1 MSATPTVKEEDDD
14 HSILASSPPPTPLPE
29 ESTTPEKSKTEAEEP
44 AEGDKKRRKAPAKGG
59 GPKKPSEEVLQRRRE
74 GRIKAAATIAQNLK
88 KTGIGR
94 FEDQNGFTLT
104 SVRTVPLI
112 NQKNY
117 FADYLKKDE
126 QVTLIRNWRN
136 EKVNQTSTK
145 DAAKTGDLK
154 KSSALA
160 DDDDDDDDD
169 EDNDNEEGT
178 LDKARMGDDTIVF
191 HPGSEVLRIGRAT
204 DGSPHTVPMV
214 IAVPNTNNKGGE
226 YPIIPQRV
234 KTEEDG
240 FDFGEHFDAVKSVV
254 TKDFKARMRYYKR
267 RMMSNSR
274 ESAANFNKAQQPEAV
289 PEGYDPNK
297 KIWIETDDPDLKNR
311 HYIAGEEALRLPI
324 NESYQEWKLRFPIVN
339 GTFNQSP
346 VDYLSPQELLGDL
359 HHIVV
364 EALKTIDITSK
375 EELANL
381 KCLFVIPDLYDK
393 IYVESWVDLLL
404 NTVGFGRIGI
414 IQEAVAATF
423 GAGVSCA
430 CVVDVGAEKTSI
442 SCVDEG
448 MVIND
453 SRVKLDYGGGDI
465 TKAFTKLLLQQD
477 FPYRDINL
485 ANHND
490 DWELADFLKK
500 EFGTFDDADIAVQ
513 LYNFYKRKPGQ
524 QTQKYNFKVYDEVM
538 LAPLGLFYP
547 DLFEIPKNSRP
558 RPLFPESIDQY
569 TGEPSDPYSKAHEN
583 LVSKSTFS
591 DIADEQLLIKLVE
604 DKLSFKQANV
614 YAKPRAPRSLTAEE
628 VQMPVTTPLDKA
640 IIESITNAGIATDF
654 NKAQKLYDNLLV
666 VGGGLAKFP
675 GFDILLNDRISIWR
689 PKYLSTS
696 SLDEILNYVGK
707 EKDKVDAKRKQLI
720 TEAKE
725 KKVTGEQTIDDIEL
739 SEDELA
745 EIDRETH
752 LALDLERTDAISD
765 QGSLVP
771 INVLPAPKEFDPQEV
786 SWKGGSVYGRLKV
799 VNEMWIAQSD
809 WNMIQSRC
817 LYYKSLFN
825 Y

>member
-1 MSATPTVKEEDDD
+1 MSATPVFKEEEDD
-14 HSILASSPPPTPLPE
+14 HSILASSPPATPLPE
-29 ESTTPEKSKTEAEEP
+29 ESTTPEKNKPEP
-44 AEGDKKRRKAPAKGG
+44 ESTVEGDKKRRKAPAKGG

-136 EKVNQTSTK
+136 EKVNQVSTK
-145 DAAKTGDLK
+145 DATKSGDK
-154 KSSALA
+154 KPLE
-160 DDDDDDDDD
+160 DDDDDEDDD
-169 EDNDNEEGT
+169 EDNDNEEGA
-178 LDKARMGDDTIVF
+178 LEKARMGDDTIVF
-191 HPGSEVLRIGRAT
+191 HPGSQVLRIGRAT
-204 DGSPHTVPMV
+204 AGSPTPIPMV
-214 IAVPNTNNKGGE
+214 IAVPNRNKKSGDYAVVPERG
-226 YPIIPQRV
+226 V
-234 KTEEDG
+234 DEDG
-240 FDFGEHFDAVKSVV
+240 SVEFSESFDAVKSVV

-267 RMMSNSR
+267 RMMPNSR
-274 ESAANFNKAQQPEAV
+274 ESAANFNKKQEGEDV
-289 PEGYDPNK
+289 PDGYDPNK
-297 KIWIETDDPDLKNR
+297 MDWIEKDDELLEGD
-311 HYIAGEEALRLPI
+311 YICGKDALRLPI
-324 NESYQEWKLRFPIVN
+324 NESFQDWRLKFPIVN
-339 GTFNQSP
+339 GGFNQSP
-346 VDYLSPQELLGDL
+346 EDYLSPQELLGDL
-359 HHIVV
+359 HRIVV
-364 EALKTIDITSK
+364 DALKSIDINTK
-375 EELANL
+375 EETANL

-393 IYVESWVDLLL
+393 IYVETWVDLLF
-404 NTVGFGRIGI
+404 NAVGFGRVGI

-453 SRVKLDYGGGDI
+453 SRVKLDYGGVNI
-465 TKAFTKLLLQQD
+465 TEAFTKLLLQQD
-477 FPYRDINL
+477 FPYKDINL
-485 ANHND
+485 ANYND
-490 DWELADFLKK
+490 DWQLADNLKK

-513 LYNFYKRKPGQ
+513 LYNFYKRKPGER
-524 QTQKYNFKVYDEVM
+524 TQKFNFKVYDEVM

-547 DLFEIPKNSRP
+547 DLFEISKETRP
-558 RPLFPESIDQY
+558 RYLFPESIDQY
-569 TGEPSDPYSKAHEN
+569 TGEPNDPYSKAHEN
-583 LVSKSTFS
+583 LVTNSSFS
-591 DIADEQLLIKLVE
+591 DTADETLLIKLVE
-604 DKLSFKQANV
+604 DKLIFKQANV

-628 VQMPVTTPLDKA
+628 VQIPVTTPLDKA

-654 NKAQKLYDNLLV
+654 SKAQKLYDNLLV

-675 GFDILLNDRISIWR
+675 GFDLLLNDRISIWR
-689 PKYLSTS
+689 PKYLSST
-696 SLDEILNYVGK
+696 SLDEILNHVGK
-707 EKDKVDAKRKQLI
+707 EKEKVDTKRKALI

-725 KKVTGEQTIDDIEL
+725 KKIKGEQTLDEVEL
-739 SEDELA
+739 TEEELA
-745 EIDRETH
+745 AINKETQ
-752 LALDLERTDAISD
+752 LTLDLARTDGISD

-771 INVLPAPKEFDPQEV
+771 INVLPAPNEFDPQEV
-786 SWKGGSVYGRLKV
+786 SWKGGSVYSRLKV
-799 VNEMWIAQSD
+799 VNEMWIGQSD
-809 WNMIQSRC
+809 WNLLHSRC

>member
-1 MSATPTVKEEDDD
+1 MSATPVFKEEEDD

-29 ESTTPEKSKTEAEEP
+29 ESATPEKAQQQDHDGT

-104 SVRTVPLI
+104 SVKTVPLI

-126 QVTLIRNWRN
+126 QVTLIRNWRS
-136 EKVNQTSTK
+136 EKVHQMSSK
-145 DAAKTGDLK
+145 DSRAGDTK
-154 KSSALA
+154 KSTL
-160 DDDDDDDDD
+160 DDDEDDDDDD
-169 EDNDNEEGT
+169 ENDNDEAT
-178 LDKARMGDDTIVF
+178 LGKTRMGDDTIIF
-191 HPGSEVLRIGRAT
+191 HPGSQVLRIGRSTAGAPT
-204 DGSPHTVPMV
+204 AVPMV
-214 IAVPNTNNKGGE
+214 IAVPNKSKRKE
-226 YPIIPQRV
+226 KYPVLPERSID
-234 KTEEDG
+234 EDG
-240 FDFGEHFDAVKSVV
+240 TAEFSESFDSVKAVV

-274 ESAANFNKAQQPEAV
+274 ESAANFNKKQEGEDV
-289 PEGYDPNK
+289 PDGYDPNK
-297 KIWIETDDPDLKNR
+297 KDWIEKNDPELEEKD
-311 HYIAGEEALRLPI
+311 YICGEEALRLPI
-324 NESYQEWKLRFPIVN
+324 NESYQDWRLKFPIVN
-339 GTFNQSP
+339 GCFNQSP
-346 VDYLSPQELLGDL
+346 EDYMSPQELMGDL
-359 HHIVV
+359 YHIVV
-364 EALKTIDITSK
+364 EALKTIDINTK

-393 IYVESWVDLLL
+393 IYVETWVDLLF
-404 NTVGFGRIGI
+404 NSVGFGRIGI

-448 MVIND
+448 MIIND
-453 SRVKLDYGGGDI
+453 SRVKLDYGGI
-465 TKAFTKLLLQQD
+465 NVTEAFTKLLLQQD

-485 ANHND
+485 KNHND
-490 DWELADFLKK
+490 DWELAETLKK
-500 EFGTFDDADIAVQ
+500 EFCTFDDADIAVQ
-513 LYNFYKRKPGQ
+513 LYNFYKRKPDQ
-524 QTQKYNFKVYDEVM
+524 QTQKFNFKVYDEVM

-547 DLFEIPKNSRP
+547 DLFEINKQAR
-558 RPLFPESIDQY
+558 RRHLLPESIDQY
-569 TGEPSDPYSKAHEN
+569 TGEPNDPYSKAHEN
-583 LVSKSTFS
+583 LVTNASFS
-591 DIADEQLLIKLVE
+591 DTPDESLLVKLVE

-628 VQMPVTTPLDKA
+628 VQTPVTTPLDKA

-675 GFDILLNDRISIWR
+675 GFELLLNDRISIWR
-689 PKYLSTS
+689 PRYLSTS
-696 SLDEILNYVGK
+696 SLDEILHYVGK
-707 EKDKVDAKRKQLI
+707 EKEKVDAKRKALI

-725 KKVTGEQTIDDIEL
+725 KKIKGEQTLDDVEL
-739 SEDELA
+739 PEEVLA
-745 EIDRETH
+745 AIKEQT
-752 LALDLERTDAISD
+752 LLSLDLARTDAISD

-771 INVLPAPKEFDPQEV
+771 INVLPAPNEFDPQEV
-786 SWKGGSVYGRLKV
+786 SWKGGSVYARLKV
-799 VNEMWIAQSD
+799 VNEMWISQSD
-809 WNMIQSRC
+809 WKLLHSRC

>member
-1 MSATPTVKEEDDD
+1 MSATPVFKEEEDD
-14 HSILASSPPPTPLPE
+14 HSILASSPPQTPLPE
-29 ESTTPEKSKTEAEEP
+29 ESATPEKGHPDQEAD
-44 AEGDKKRRKAPAKGG
+44 GDKKRRKVPAKGG

-94 FEDQNGFTLT
+94 FEKQNGFTLT

-126 QVTLIRNWRN
+126 QVTMIRNWRN
-136 EKVNQTSTK
+136 EKLHQISNR
-145 DAAKTGDLK
+145 DPAKGGDTK
-154 KSSALA
+154 KSAL
-160 DDDDDDDDD
+160 DDD
-169 EDNDNEEGT
+169 EDEDDDEENDNDEAT
-178 LDKARMGDDTIVF
+178 LEKTRMGDDTIVF
-191 HPGSEVLRIGRAT
+191 HTGSLVLRIGRAT
-204 DGSPHTVPMV
+204 AGSPTAVPMV
-214 IAVPNTNNKGGE
+214 IAVPNNNKETDSYPVVPERSVGE
-226 YPIIPQRV
+226 DENIEFSE
-234 KTEEDG
+234 T
-240 FDFGEHFDAVKSVV
+240 FDSIKAVV

-267 RMMSNSR
+267 RMLPNSR
-274 ESAANFNKAQQPEAV
+274 ENAASFNKKQEGEDV
-289 PEGYDPNK
+289 PDGYDPSEK
-297 KIWIETDDPDLKNR
+297 EWIEKDDPELKKKD
-311 HYIAGEEALRLPI
+311 YICGAEALKLPI
-324 NESYQEWKLRFPIVN
+324 NESFQEWRLKFPIVN
-339 GTFNQSP
+339 GCFNQSP
-346 VDYLSPQELLGDL
+346 EDYKSPQELLGDL
-359 HHIVV
+359 HRIVV
-364 EALKTIDITSK
+364 DALKTIDINTK

-393 IYVESWVDLLL
+393 VYVESWVDLLF
-404 NTVGFGRIGI
+404 NSVGFGRIGI

-423 GAGVSCA
+423 GAGASCA

-442 SCVDEG
+442 ACVDEG

-453 SRVKLDYGGGDI
+453 SRVKLDYGGVNI
-465 TKAFTKLLLQQD
+465 TEAFTKLLLQQD

-490 DWELADFLKK
+490 DWELADSLKRD
-500 EFGTFDDADIAVQ
+500 FGTFDDADIAVQ

-524 QTQKYNFKVYDEVM
+524 QTKKFNFKVYDEVM

-547 DLFEIPKNSRP
+547 DLFEINKEARP
-558 RPLFPESIDQY
+558 RHLLPESMDQY
-569 TGEPSDPYSKAHEN
+569 TGEPNDPYSKAHEN
-583 LVSKSTFS
+583 LITNASFS
-591 DIADEQLLIKLVE
+591 DTPDESLLIKLVE

-628 VQMPVTTPLDKA
+628 VQSPVTTPLDKA

-654 NKAQKLYDNLLV
+654 SKAQKLYDNLLV

-675 GFDILLNDRISIWR
+675 GFELLLNDRISIWR

-696 SLDEILNYVGK
+696 TLDEILHYVGK
-707 EKDKVDAKRKQLI
+707 EKEKVDAKRKALI

-725 KKVTGEQTIDDIEL
+725 KKIKGEQTLDDVEL
-739 SEDELA
+739 TEEELA
-745 EIDRETH
+745 AINDETQ
-752 LALDLERTDAISD
+752 LKLDLERTDAISD

-771 INVLPAPKEFDPQEV
+771 INVLPAPNEFDPQEV

-799 VNEMWIAQSD
+799 VNEMWIGQSD
-809 WNMIQSRC
+809 WNLLHSRC

>member
-1 MSATPTVKEEDDD
+1 MSATPLVKEEDDD
-14 HSILASSPPPTPLPE
+14 QSILASSPPATPLPE
-29 ESTTPEKSKTEAEEP
+29 DSTTPEKAKQENEDPS
-44 AEGDKKRRKAPAKGG
+44 EGDKKRRKAPAKGG

-94 FEDQNGFTLT
+94 FEDHNGFTLT

-117 FADYLKKDE
+117 FAEYLKKDE

-136 EKVNQTSTK
+136 EKLHQVSSK
-145 DAAKTGDLK
+145 DSGKSDSK
-154 KSSALA
+154 KNNVA
-160 DDDDDDDDD
+160 DDDDDD
-169 EDNDNEEGT
+169 EDDDDNENDEGT
-178 LDKARMGDDTIVF
+178 LEKTRMGDDTIVF
-191 HPGSEVLRIGRAT
+191 HPGSEVMRIGRAT
-204 DGSPHTVPMV
+204 DGAPHTIPMV
-214 IAVPNTNNKGGE
+214 IAVPNHDERSGE
-226 YPIIPQRV
+226 YPILPRRL
-234 KTEEDG
+234 ESDDG
-240 FDFGEHFDAVKSVV
+240 EFEFGEAFDAVKSVV

-267 RMMSNSR
+267 RMLPNSR
-274 ESAANFNKAQQPEAV
+274 ESAASFNEKQKPEAV
-289 PEGYDPNK
+289 PEGYDPSK
-297 KIWIETDDPDLKNR
+297 KVWIEKDDPDLKTR
-311 HYIAGEEALRLPI
+311 QYIAGNEALKLPI
-324 NESYQEWKLRFPIVN
+324 NESFQDWRLRFPIVN
-339 GTFNQSP
+339 GGFNQSP
-346 VDYLSPQELLGDL
+346 ADYLSPQELLGDL
-359 HHIVV
+359 HHIMV
-364 EALKTIDITSK
+364 EALKTIGIDSK

-393 IYVESWVDLLL
+393 VYVESWVELLF
-404 NTVGFGRIGI
+404 NSVGFGRVGI

-448 MVIND
+448 MIIND
-453 SRVKLDYGGGDI
+453 SRVKLDYGGKHI
-465 TKAFTKLLLQQD
+465 TEAFTKMLLQQE

-490 DWELADFLKK
+490 DWELADNLKK
-500 EFGTFDDADIAVQ
+500 EYGTFDDADIAVQ

-524 QTQKYNFKVYDEVM
+524 QTEKYHFKVYDEVM

-547 DLFEIPKNSRP
+547 ELFEIPSDSRS
-558 RPLFPESIDQY
+558 RLLFPESMDQY
-569 TGEPSDPYSKAHEN
+569 SGEPNDPYSKAHEN
-583 LVSKSTFS
+583 LVSKSAFS
-591 DIADEQLLIKLVE
+591 DTADEKLLVKLVE

-614 YAKPRAPRSLTAEE
+614 YAKPRAPRTLSAEE
-628 VQMPVTTPLDKA
+628 VQKPLTTPLDKA

-654 NKAQKLYDNLLV
+654 GKAQKLYDNLLI

-675 GFDILLNDRISIWR
+675 GFDLLLNDRISIWR
-689 PKYLSTS
+689 PKYLSS
-696 SLDEILNYVGK
+696 STLDEILNYVGK

-725 KKVTGEQTIDDIEL
+725 KKVGGEQTLDDVELTEEEL
-739 SEDELA
+739 SA
-745 EIDRETH
+745 IDRETH

-809 WNMIQSRC
+809 WALLHSRC

>member
-1 MSATPTVKEEDDD
+1 MSATPAVKEEEDDQ
-14 HSILASSPPPTPLPE
+14 SVLASSPPSTPLPE
-29 ESTTPEKSKTEAEEP
+29 DSASQDKNKTDLENQT
-44 AEGDKKRRKAPAKGG
+44 EGDKKRRKTPAKGG

-136 EKVNQTSTK
+136 EKVHQVPSK
-145 DAAKTGDLK
+145 DASKSGDTKKT
-154 KSSALA
+154 LA
-160 DDDDDDDDD
+160 DDDDDEDDDD
-169 EDNDNEEGT
+169 DNENDDGA
-178 LDKARMGDDTIVF
+178 LGKVRMGDDTIVI
-191 HPGSEVLRIGRAT
+191 HPGSQILRIGRAT

-214 IAVPNTNNKGGE
+214 IAVPNKRQKGGD
-226 YPIIPQRV
+226 YPIIPARA
-234 KTEEDG
+234 EYDDG
-240 FDFGEHFDAVKSVV
+240 SFDFGDAFESVKAVV

-267 RMMSNSR
+267 RMMPNSR
-274 ESAANFNKAQQPEAV
+274 ESAASFNKKQEPELV
-289 PEGYDPNK
+289 PKASDPNK
-297 KIWIETDDPDLKNR
+297 KTWTEKDDPDLKTR
-311 HYIAGEEALRLPI
+311 DYIAGGEAVRLPI
-324 NESYQEWKLRFPIVN
+324 NESYQDWRLRFPLVN
-339 GTFNQSP
+339 GNFNQSP
-346 VDYLSPQELLGDL
+346 EDYLSPQEVLGDL

-364 EALKTIDITSK
+364 EALKTIDINSK

-381 KCLFVIPDLYDK
+381 KCLFVIPNLYDK

-453 SRVKLDYGGGDI
+453 SRVKLDYGGKHI
-465 TKAFTKLLLQQD
+465 TEAFVKLLLQQD

-485 ANHND
+485 ANYND
-490 DWELADFLKK
+490 DWFLAENLKK

-513 LYNFYKRKPGQ
+513 LYNFYKRRPGQ
-524 QTQKYNFKVYDEVM
+524 QTEKYNFKAYDEVM

-547 DLFEIPKNSRP
+547 DLFEIPKTPRP
-558 RPLFPESIDQY
+558 RHIFPESMDQY
-569 TGEPSDPYSKAHEN
+569 TGEPNDPYSKAHEN
-583 LVSKSTFS
+583 LVSNASFS
-591 DIADEQLLIKLVE
+591 DTADEQLLTKLVE
-604 DKLSFKQANV
+604 DKLSFKQANI
-614 YAKPRAPRSLTAEE
+614 YAKPRPPRTLTAEE
-628 VQMPVTTPLDKA
+628 VQKPVTTPLDKA

-675 GFDILLNDRISIWR
+675 GFDLLLNDRISIWR

-707 EKDKVDAKRKQLI
+707 EKDKVDAKRKALI
-720 TEAKE
+720 NETKE
-725 KKVTGEQTIDDIEL
+725 KKLKGEQTLDDVELTEEELLAIEQATRL
-739 SEDELA
+739 V
-745 EIDRETH
+745 
-752 LALDLERTDAISD
+752 LDLNRTDAISD

-771 INVLPAPKEFDPQEV
+771 INVLPSPKEFDPQEV
-786 SWKGGSVYGRLKV
+786 SWKGGSVYSRLKV
-799 VNEMWIAQSD
+799 VNEMWIGQSD
-809 WNMIQSRC
+809 WNLLQSRC